1 MGQLFCM
8 HLFTNNACSWYVNA
22 VFYCTAIYAIFYIIR
37 QRCSQDVCLLHIS
50 FVYLECHMLTTILQS
65 VTKSCISHLPG
76 TNMATPQIAK
86 QPYKISKHLCKYL
99 PRSLKNAFLLL
110 KRHDSRF
117 GMLMNGCK
125 KANQFFAICYK
136 IPCLVSA
143 IIVVNLSLWY
153 FFSNLEC
160 CLWSKIVA
168 FFMPQHYAAH

>member
-1 MGQLFCM
+1 ML
-8 HLFTNNACSWYVNA
+8 
-22 VFYCTAIYAIFYIIR
+22 

-50 FVYLECHMLTTILQS
+50 FVYLEYHMLTTILQS

-86 QPYKISKHLCKYL
+86 QPYKISKHLCKYM

-125 KANQFFAICYK
+125 KANQFFAICIK
-136 IPCLVSA
+136 IPFLVSA
-143 IIVVNLSLWY
+143 ITVVNLSLWY

-168 FFMPQHYAAH
+168 FLCHNTMLPISISKVIKIFWGSSFQLIGLSIKR

>member
-1 MGQLFCM
+1 MFP
-8 HLFTNNACSWYVNA
+8 
-22 VFYCTAIYAIFYIIR
+22 
-37 QRCSQDVCLLHIS
+37 RCLSFS
-50 FVYLECHMLTTILQS
+50 FVYLEYRMLTTILQS

-168 FFMPQHYAAH
+168 FLSHNTMLPISISKVIKIFWGSSFQLIGLSIKR